1 MSSVL
6 NRTHFDCIR
15 KPLAERVVKMLKLWK
30 NKNSCDRIKATGNRK
45 IKITGGRTN
54 ERRR

>member
-1 MSSVL
+1 MEI
-6 NRTHFDCIR
+6 RRFYCIR